1 MDSVE
6 IDIIK
11 IQQEVKNLR
20 ISTSRKISGL
30 EEKVGQL
37 KALREATVTPANA
50 EQRHFTGH
58 LDYYKKRI
66 YIGDTVKFRTRGKFD
81 SSQGKVSGYT
91 KVRVIATDHK
101 EREIPRAPHN
111 VELLK

>member
-1 MDSVE
+1 M
-6 IDIIK
+6 IK
-11 IQQEVKNLR
+11 IQQEVENLR
-20 ISTSRKISGL
+20 ISTSRKNSGL

-37 KALREATVTPANA
+37 KALHEATVTLANA

-58 LDYYKKRI
+58 LDHYKKLI

-91 KVRVIATDHK
+91 KV
-101 EREIPRAPHN
+101 
-111 VELLK
+111 